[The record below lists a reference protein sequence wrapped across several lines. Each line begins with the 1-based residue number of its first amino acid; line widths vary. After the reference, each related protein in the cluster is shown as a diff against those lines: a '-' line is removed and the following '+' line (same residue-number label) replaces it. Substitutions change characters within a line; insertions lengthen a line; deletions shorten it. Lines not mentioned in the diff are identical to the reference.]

1 MNFDGWVGNARNPS
15 PKFFIILVVESS
27 RLRLFLMNLY
37 GFFNI
42 HYVEFLFLNIMFNS
56 NMLKIN
62 KKDFVQKESI
72 MKSTHRM
79 LKSV

>member
-1 MNFDGWVGNARNPS
+1 
-15 PKFFIILVVESS
+15 
-27 RLRLFLMNLY
+27 MNLY

-62 KKDFVQKESI
+62 KKRFCSKGEHHEGHLSYAEVSLKNQKKYWNGQKNAEEVQAAIHKDF
-72 MKSTHRM
+72 
-79 LKSV
+79 